1 MTIRFPEI
9 KRLLWEKK
17 HAIDE
22 DLSRLPTPI
31 EKGTAR
37 LRISNLCDDFIKEA
51 CDHINAHDTGRE
63 FYLKIRG
70 QLANLKTL
78 IEGTKPLLAR
88 NEADRNAGTITR
100 ISVLTS
106 KTCRSHW

>member
-1 MTIRFPEI
+1 MWNKGFGREAQRDALRFNESEVIALFEAMLTIRFPET
-9 KRLLWEKK
+9 KRLLWERK

-37 LRISNLCDDFIKEA
+37 LRISNLCDDFIKDA

-63 FYLKIRG
+63 FYL
-70 QLANLKTL
+70 
-78 IEGTKPLLAR
+78 
-88 NEADRNAGTITR
+88 R
-100 ISVLTS
+100 IGDSW
-106 KTCRSHW
+106 RI